1 MVQMIK
7 EGRDE
12 KMEGKRI
19 LRHQNHVGRDWS
31 ASADAFFRT

>member
-19 LRHQNHVGRDWS
+19 LRHQNQVGRDL
-31 ASADAFFRT
+31 DGQR